1 MPVNREKVSVYSGT
15 DIAYQQKL
23 NQGIIDENGIYFV
36 IGEPN
41 NKIYVGT
48 TLFGGG
54 GSGSES
60 SNIANFKHVIF
71 HRTGSI
77 PYNADPVLE
86 YGLSD
91 LSTTN
96 YLTGI
101 ITSIYLNGLRSVSE
115 LNITL
120 DVVEV
125 NGERYPNLTIVP
137 NHNYPDPLT
146 ELTVDIYLFEGET
159 NLDTPETTLIEIS
172 DDQSD

>member
-1 MPVNREKVSVYSGT
+1 MPIDKQRVSVYSGT
-15 DIAYQQKL
+15 DTAYQQRITE
-23 NQGIIDENGIYFV
+23 GTIDENGVYF
-36 IGEPN
+36 ILSEPN

-54 GSGSES
+54 GSES
-60 SNIANFKHVIF
+60 SNIANFRHVIF
-71 HRTGSI
+71 HRTGSLL
-77 PYNADPVLE
+77 YDADPILG
-86 YGLSD
+86 YPLSD

-101 ITSIYLNGLRSVSE
+101 ITGVYLNGLRAVSE
-115 LNITL
+115 LTITL
-120 DVVEV
+120 EIVEFG
-125 NGERYPNLTIVP
+125 GERYPNLTISP
-137 NHNYPDPLT
+137 NHNYSDPLT